1 MLFRANASNND
12 EPADQDLLA
21 ARQEHMRNSRDA
33 TKKHDAVDPRA
44 EEDGDRQQPDANTM
58 SRLNGVDSHSTPL
71 SLPTSAQSSSKF
83 HSLKRKLFPSR
94 MRTALPTRI
103 PPLVTSPISVSTLAA
118 AEAELDATLRS
129 NCSNQHTPVTPEPQ
143 STYTR
148 PLKPRREEVAG
159 STATISNEDED
170 DDDDL
175 ELEIAIENLDTGT
188 EQDTLNEVGPACFT
202 AIAVATSLVS
212 LVTIC

>member
-1 MLFRANASNND
+1 MLFRANANNND
-12 EPADQDLLA
+12 ELADQDLLG
-21 ARQEHMRNSRDA
+21 ARQEQMRNSRDA
-33 TKKHDAVDPRA
+33 IEKHDAVDPRA
-44 EEDGDRQQPDANTM
+44 EEDGDRQQQPDANTM
-58 SRLNGVDSHSTPL
+58 PRLNGVGSRSASL

-83 HSLKRKLFPSR
+83 HSLKRKLFPNR
-94 MRTALPTRI
+94 MRTALPARI

-118 AEAELDATLRS
+118 EAELDAALRS
-129 NCSNQHTPVTPEPQ
+129 NCSNQHTPVAPEHQ
-143 STYTR
+143 SAYTR
-148 PLKPRREEVAG
+148 LLKPHREEIAG
-159 STATISNEDED
+159 STATITNED

-188 EQDTLNEVGPACFT
+188 EQDTLNEVGPACFA